1 MIGLTSN
8 SRNVHRVVDD
18 NNNRYRSMLINAMR
32 MNHGYV
38 SKCSI
43 VNEEPNAGATRFFE
57 VLKDSDK
64 SLWGG
69 CTNHSKLSIV
79 A

>member
-1 MIGLTSN
+1 
-8 SRNVHRVVDD
+8 
-18 NNNRYRSMLINAMR
+18 MLINAMR

-43 VNEEPNAGATRFFE
+43 VNEEPNTGGTRFFE

-64 SLWGG
+64 PLWGG